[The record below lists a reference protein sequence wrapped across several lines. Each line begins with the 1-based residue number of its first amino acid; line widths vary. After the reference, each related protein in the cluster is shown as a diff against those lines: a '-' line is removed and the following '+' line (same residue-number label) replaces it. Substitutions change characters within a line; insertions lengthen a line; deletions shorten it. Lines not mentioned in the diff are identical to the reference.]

1 MDSGSYAACAGLLAR
16 SQQLD
21 LVAQDLANANT
32 AGYRSLQTTFQ
43 SALAK
48 STAAESGD
56 WSASLN
62 SFGVLGEPRVTRTA
76 GNLESTGNPLDL
88 AVEGDAFFAIQTP
101 SGVRYTRDGQ
111 FTVSAKRTLVSR
123 EGYAVL
129 GEQGAIIVPSGPLS
143 VSKDGTVSV
152 DGAVAGKVQ
161 LAQFPASAALRAEGS
176 TYYSA
181 PPGSAAA
188 AVNSSI
194 RQGMLESSN
203 VNAATS
209 AVQLI
214 ALQRTAQ
221 MLQRAM
227 TTFHSDFDRIAAQD
241 LPKV

>member
-21 LVAQDLANANT
+21 LIAQDLANANT
-32 AGYRSLQTTFQ
+32 SGYRSVQTTFQ
-43 SALAK
+43 AALA
-48 STAAESGD
+48 SSSVAVPGD

-62 SFGVLGEPRVTRTA
+62 AFGVLGEPRVTRTA

-88 AVEGDAFFAIQTP
+88 AVEGDAFFAVQTP
-101 SGVRYTRDGQ
+101 SGIRYTRDGQ
-111 FTVSAKRTLVSR
+111 FTLDAKRVLVSR
-123 EGYAVL
+123 EGYPVL
-129 GEQGAIIVPSGPLS
+129 GEQGPIIVPSGAFS
-143 VSKDGTVSV
+143 VSNDGTVSV

-161 LAQFPASAALRAEGS
+161 LTQFPASAALRAEGS
-176 TYYSA
+176 TSYSVST
-181 PPGSAAA
+181 GSATT

-203 VNAATS
+203 VNAVTS

-227 TTFHSDFDRIAAQD
+227 STFHSDFDRIAAQD